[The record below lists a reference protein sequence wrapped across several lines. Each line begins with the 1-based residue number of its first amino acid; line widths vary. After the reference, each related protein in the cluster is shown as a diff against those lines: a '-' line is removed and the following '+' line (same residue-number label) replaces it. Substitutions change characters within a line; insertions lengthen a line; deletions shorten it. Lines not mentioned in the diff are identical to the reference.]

1 MAILSS
7 VISFKDVSLNFG
19 GVQALDDI
27 SFDIEEGSLF
37 AIIGPNGAGKTSAF
51 NCINGI
57 YRPTTGSVNIFDKD
71 ISDMKPDQIADLGIS
86 RTFQNIELFENMT
99 ALDNILIG
107 AHRHIDYGSVA
118 GLLFTKKAREEEDRA
133 REIAEDIIDFLEI
146 EEHRFSFILSLPY
159 GIQKRIELARALAM
173 KPKVLLLDEPLSAL
187 DLKLRQAMR
196 FELKTLQ
203 RETGITFVFVTHD
216 QEEALTMS
224 DRIAVINEG
233 EIQQIGEPEQ
243 IYESPSNKFVA
254 NFIGEANLLSG
265 VCKTPGENGVC
276 ELGTG
281 HELNLFVPPH
291 IKQNDK
297 VTIFI
302 RPERIKIEKSS
313 KDKSQLSISEFTY
326 LGNAATIQL
335 KSNNQLINVN
345 LPIEDLKIFKKD
357 DYVDIHFP
365 KESAQVID

>member
-1 MAILSS
+1 VAILSS

-57 YRPTTGSVNIFDKD
+57 YRPTIGSVNIFDKD

-146 EEHRFSFILSLPY
+146 EEYRFSFILSLPY

-173 KPKVLLLDEPLSAL
+173 KPKVLLLDEPAAGMNNEETEDIARFIL
-187 DLKLRQAMR
+187 DIHEELGVTVVLVDHDMNMVMDIATDLIAMDFGKKLFDGKPEDAA
-196 FELKTLQ
+196 K
-203 RETGITFVFVTHD
+203 D
-216 QEEALTMS
+216 K
-224 DRIAVINEG
+224 AVI
-233 EIQQIGEPEQ
+233 
-243 IYESPSNKFVA
+243 
-254 NFIGEANLLSG
+254 EA
-265 VCKTPGENGVC
+265 
-276 ELGTG
+276 
-281 HELNLFVPPH
+281 
-291 IKQNDK
+291 
-297 VTIFI
+297 
-302 RPERIKIEKSS
+302 
-313 KDKSQLSISEFTY
+313 Y
-326 LGNAATIQL
+326 LGV
-335 KSNNQLINVN
+335 S
-345 LPIEDLKIFKKD
+345 D
-357 DYVDIHFP
+357 
-365 KESAQVID
+365 

>member
-1 MAILSS
+1 MSS

-57 YRPTTGSVNIFDKD
+57 YRPTIGSVNIFDKD

-146 EEHRFSFILSLPY
+146 EEYRFSFILSLPY

-173 KPKVLLLDEPLSAL
+173 KPKVLLLDEPAAGMNNEETEDIARFIIDIHEEMKKTVILVDHDMNMVMDIAEEVMVL
-187 DLKLRQAMR
+187 NFGEKLA
-196 FELKTLQ
+196 
-203 RETGITFVFVTHD
+203 
-216 QEEALTMS
+216 
-224 DRIAVINEG
+224 EG
-233 EIQQIGEPEQ
+233 KPSEI
-243 IYESPSNKFVA
+243 V
-254 NFIGEANLLSG
+254 
-265 VCKTPGENGVC
+265 
-276 ELGTG
+276 
-281 HELNLFVPPH
+281 
-291 IKQNDK
+291 
-297 VTIFI
+297 
-302 RPERIKIEKSS
+302 
-313 KDKSQLSISEFTY
+313 KDKKVIEAY
-326 LGNAATIQL
+326 LGV
-335 KSNNQLINVN
+335 S
-345 LPIEDLKIFKKD
+345 
-357 DYVDIHFP
+357 
-365 KESAQVID
+365 